1 MNKKVIV
8 VLCAMMGFSTMM
20 AVQSIVERHGDAAS
34 PQQRFVTC
42 QTEPT
47 EAGRNLL
54 GGIVYLTNP
63 TRKTIKQNQFI
74 FYTIGDISG
83 KFVLTEDLAP
93 NATLKQRAT
102 AYTGNPGCKAWITE

>member
-8 VLCAMMGFSTMM
+8 VLCAVLGFSTMM
-20 AVQSIVERHGDAAS
+20 ALQRIVERHSDTAAHK
-34 PQQRFVTC
+34 QHWVTC

-47 EAGRNLL
+47 GAGRNLL
-54 GGIVYLTNP
+54 GGNVYLTNP
-63 TRKTIKQNQFI
+63 TRETIKRNQFV

-102 AYTGNPGCKAWITE
+102 AYTGNPGCKAWITD

>member
-1 MNKKVIV
+1 MNKKLAVVI
-8 VLCAMMGFSTMM
+8 CAICGFSAMM
-20 AVQSIVERHGDAAS
+20 ALQSMLARHSGAAT

-47 EAGRNLL
+47 EAGRNLF
-54 GGIVYLTNP
+54 GGNVYLTNP
-63 TRKTIKQNQFI
+63 TRETIKRNQFI

-102 AYTGNPGCKAWITE
+102 AYTGNPGCKAWISD